1 MTAQAEPVRRKASNK
16 NRRLACTC
24 WSGSSIGRPSELYRK
39 PTGRGH
45 CSSPRRALFKMP
57 PWSRERIT
65 CSSASDIAPFKSQQ
79 DSVVKLARIV
89 ESILIQDQGVGE
101 CADFQ
106 EPVPVRGIAR
116 QSRNLQ
122 AEHNPG
128 FFQTYFRYQLLK
140 SCAIRG
146 GRSRVTEVAVNNDDA
161 FDRPTQR
168 YGPLAKII
176 LSERAF
182 RVLAYLS
189 ERGLPDIQIGV

>member
-1 MTAQAEPVRRKASNK
+1 MKFCLRHS
-16 NRRLACTC
+16 
-24 WSGSSIGRPSELYRK
+24 
-39 PTGRGH
+39 
-45 CSSPRRALFKMP
+45 ALQTK
-57 PWSRERIT
+57 
-65 CSSASDIAPFKSQQ
+65 Q

-106 EPVPVRGIAR
+106 EPVPVRGVAR

-161 FDRPTQR
+161 LDWPTQR
-168 YGPLAKII
+168 YSTIGEDRIVGTCFPGSRIPVGAWTAGYIDRRCASDGPRLPFR
-176 LSERAF
+176 ERL
-182 RVLAYLS
+182 RS
-189 ERGLPDIQIGV
+189 